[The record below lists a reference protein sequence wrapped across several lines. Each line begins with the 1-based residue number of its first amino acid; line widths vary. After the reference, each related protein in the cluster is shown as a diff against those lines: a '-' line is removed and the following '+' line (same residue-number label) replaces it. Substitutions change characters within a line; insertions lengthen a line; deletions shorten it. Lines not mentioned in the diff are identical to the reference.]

1 MKPHRRAADL
11 ALRYNAISI
20 LEHNL
25 EDRADKTAVLTPDRD
40 STFRNV
46 SDEVNRVGNALL
58 GVGLQPGESVA
69 ILLPD
74 TTEWATTFFACLKT
88 GTVAVG
94 INTLLTP
101 RELAQILRESRA
113 RVLVVHHT
121 LLAGALPSP
130 EDPSFVEHVVVVG
143 GGAHTTAGGGQ
154 ANTATSAGTATA
166 PTIGGPTIHDWV
178 TWIADEPSTLE
189 ATDTHREDFA
199 TLNFSSGT
207 TGEPKGIYHTHADLA
222 LTAQLWGVDVLGLQ
236 ADDLAPT
243 ALWLVDHEPS
253 PVLLC
258 RRDHAVRRLQVGG
271 HGFIAEHVATG
282 SEGHL
287 GMLGMQGCRQ
297 GEDDEIGF
305 DLFETVSQV
314 VMRGRPVPC

>member
-130 EDPSFVEHVVVVG
+130 EDPSFVESG
-143 GGAHTTAGGGQ
+143 GWPGWPALGA
-154 ANTATSAGTATA
+154 
-166 PTIGGPTIHDWV
+166 
-178 TWIADEPSTLE
+178 
-189 ATDTHREDFA
+189 
-199 TLNFSSGT
+199 
-207 TGEPKGIYHTHADLA
+207 PK
-222 LTAQLWGVDVLGLQ
+222 
-236 ADDLAPT
+236 
-243 ALWLVDHEPS
+243 
-253 PVLLC
+253 
-258 RRDHAVRRLQVGG
+258 
-271 HGFIAEHVATG
+271 
-282 SEGHL
+282 
-287 GMLGMQGCRQ
+287 
-297 GEDDEIGF
+297 
-305 DLFETVSQV
+305 
-314 VMRGRPVPC
+314 